1 MNWYMNEVFT
11 IYVLAAFVVALFSKG
26 VIPGVFAAWLLFG
39 LLFIRLIL
47 FLFFMVTFLN
57 RHDRNS

>member
-26 VIPGVFAAWLLFG
+26 VVSGVFAGWLLFG
-39 LLFIRLIL
+39 LLFVRVLL
-47 FLFFMVTFLN
+47 FIFLMVAFLN
-57 RHDRNS
+57 RHDSNN